1 MKLFAVVSASLALA
15 GFTTAT
21 PPPQT
26 FSIKAKGN
34 PKVPSARFDASRSNI
49 FLNYGDSGAVCEVK
63 PGCPKPKDAV
73 FYLKDSIL
81 YLHTGSSNP
90 VQKVF
95 LDRSGF
101 GRFPFFFFFFF
112 PISIPAELAAK
123 LSNTGQGKIGY
134 LTGDGQLPS
143 RWEVQGWTID
153 GAGNL
158 KFKGNGLIACPSS
171 DPKIKSW
178 TVWADLGIATPG
190 GNKGCLPFTAHTMKT
205 KPVAC
210 KYT

>member
-1 MKLFAVVSASLALA
+1 
-15 GFTTAT
+15 
-21 PPPQT
+21 
-26 FSIKAKGN
+26 
-34 PKVPSARFDASRSNI
+34 
-49 FLNYGDSGAVCEVK
+49 
-63 PGCPKPKDAV
+63 PKDAI

-81 YLHTGSSNP
+81 YLHTGASKP

-101 GRFPFFFFFFF
+101 
-112 PISIPAELAAK
+112 
-123 LSNTGQGKIGY
+123 GQGKIGY

-158 KFKGNGLIACPSS
+158 KFKGKGLIACPSS

-190 GNKGCLPFTAHTMKT
+190 GNKGCLPFTAYTMKT